1 MTKRTKSIPV
11 LLGTLFLLIL
21 VVAASLTSFL
31 GSKTHYNILATD
43 RLQLAPTY
51 ADLQNVSDIVV
62 KATVIPGKENKL
74 ITADDGTVVF
84 GYTITQLNVTE
95 VFKGNINEDYP
106 INITEEYY
114 TLSGNGNEVYTQ
126 GNYMPAQE
134 SGEYIFFLKAYDST
148 SPYAG
153 MYFPVDL
160 EYGKYSVDLAE
171 TFTTPANASA
181 AEYEVIALDEK
192 YVEFATRVIEDYYK
206 TKKGNSK

>member
-181 AEYEVIALDEK
+181 AEYEVIALDENMLSLPQ
-192 YVEFATRVIEDYYK
+192 E
-206 TKKGNSK
+206 

>member
-160 EYGKYSVDLAE
+160 EYGKYSVDLLKPLLHQQMLQQQNMRSLPLMKNMLSLPQE
-171 TFTTPANASA
+171 
-181 AEYEVIALDEK
+181 
-192 YVEFATRVIEDYYK
+192 
-206 TKKGNSK
+206 

>member
-11 LLGTLFLLIL
+11 LLGALFLLIL

-114 TLSGNGNEVYTQ
+114 TLSGKGNEVYTQ

-192 YVEFATRVIEDYYK
+192 YVEFATRVIEDYLQ
-206 TKKGNSK
+206 N

>member
-11 LLGTLFLLIL
+11 LLGALFLLIL

-43 RLQLAPTY
+43 RLQVAPTY

-192 YVEFATRVIEDYYK
+192 YVEFATRVIEDYLQ
-206 TKKGNSK
+206 N

>member
-11 LLGTLFLLIL
+11 LLGALFLLIL

-114 TLSGNGNEVYTQ
+114 TLSGNGNDVYTQ

-192 YVEFATRVIEDYYK
+192 YVEFATRVIEDYLQ
-206 TKKGNSK
+206 N

>member
-192 YVEFATRVIEDYYK
+192 YVEFAARVIEDYLQ
-206 TKKGNSK
+206 N

>member
-11 LLGTLFLLIL
+11 LLGALFLLIL

-192 YVEFATRVIEDYYK
+192 YVEFTTRVIEDYLQ
-206 TKKGNSK
+206 N

>member
-1 MTKRTKSIPV
+1 M
-11 LLGTLFLLIL
+11 
-21 VVAASLTSFL
+21 

-134 SGEYIFFLKAYDST
+134 SGEYIFFLKH
-148 SPYAG
+148 
-153 MYFPVDL
+153 
-160 EYGKYSVDLAE
+160 
-171 TFTTPANASA
+171 TTAPAPMPECIFLLIWSMVSILLIWLKPLLHQQMLQQQNMRSLPLMKNMLSLPQ
-181 AEYEVIALDEK
+181 E
-192 YVEFATRVIEDYYK
+192 
-206 TKKGNSK
+206 

>member
-181 AEYEVIALDEK
+181 AEYEVIALDE
-192 YVEFATRVIEDYYK
+192 DYLQ
-206 TKKGNSK
+206 N

>member
-181 AEYEVIALDEK
+181 VEYEVIALDEK
-192 YVEFATRVIEDYYK
+192 YVEFATRVIEDYLQ
-206 TKKGNSK
+206 N

>member
-11 LLGTLFLLIL
+11 LLGALFLLIL

-95 VFKGNINEDYP
+95 VFKGNINE
-106 INITEEYY
+106 
-114 TLSGNGNEVYTQ
+114 VYTQ

-192 YVEFATRVIEDYYK
+192 YVEFTTRVIEDYLQ
-206 TKKGNSK
+206 N

>member
-114 TLSGNGNEVYTQ
+114 TLSGKGNEVYTQ

-192 YVEFATRVIEDYYK
+192 YVEFTTRVIEDYLQ
-206 TKKGNSK
+206 N

>member
-62 KATVIPGKENKL
+62 KASVIPGKENKL

-192 YVEFATRVIEDYYK
+192 YVEFATRVIEDYLQ
-206 TKKGNSK
+206 N

>member
-181 AEYEVIALDEK
+181 AEYEVIALNEK
-192 YVEFATRVIEDYYK
+192 YVEFATRVIEDYLQ
-206 TKKGNSK
+206 N

>member
-11 LLGTLFLLIL
+11 LLGALFLLIL

-114 TLSGNGNEVYTQ
+114 TLSGKGNEVYTQ

-192 YVEFATRVIEDYYK
+192 YVEFTTRVIEDYYK

>member
-11 LLGTLFLLIL
+11 LLGALFLLIL

-51 ADLQNVSDIVV
+51 ADLQNVSDIVA

-192 YVEFATRVIEDYYK
+192 YVEFATRVIEDYLQ
-206 TKKGNSK
+206 N

>member
-192 YVEFATRVIEDYYK
+192 YVEFATRVIEDYLQ
-206 TKKGNSK
+206 N

>member
-1 MTKRTKSIPV
+1 MKIGADCVIVLDIRQYAGVLFLVIIRFSRRRKWRPRKHEAAGRLAPINATRNVGRYLCPQKPYV
-11 LLGTLFLLIL
+11 LLSIE
-21 VVAASLTSFL
+21 S
-31 GSKTHYNILATD
+31 
-43 RLQLAPTY
+43 
-51 ADLQNVSDIVV
+51 
-62 KATVIPGKENKL
+62 IPGKENKL

-192 YVEFATRVIEDYYK
+192 YVEFATRVIEDYLQ
-206 TKKGNSK
+206 N

>member
-95 VFKGNINEDYP
+95 VFKGDINEDYP

-192 YVEFATRVIEDYYK
+192 YVEFATRVIEDYLQ
-206 TKKGNSK
+206 N

>member
-11 LLGTLFLLIL
+11 LLGALFLLIL

-192 YVEFATRVIEDYYK
+192 YVEFATRVIKDYLQ
-206 TKKGNSK
+206 N

>member
-171 TFTTPANASA
+171 TFTTPANALA

-192 YVEFATRVIEDYYK
+192 YVEFATRVIEDYLQ
-206 TKKGNSK
+206 N

>member
-84 GYTITQLNVTE
+84 GSTITQLNVTE

-192 YVEFATRVIEDYYK
+192 YVEFATRVIEDYLQ
-206 TKKGNSK
+206 N

>member
-1 MTKRTKSIPV
+1 MTKRTKSNPV

-192 YVEFATRVIEDYYK
+192 YVEFATRVIEDYLQ
-206 TKKGNSK
+206 N

>member
-114 TLSGNGNEVYTQ
+114 TLSGKGNEVYTQ

-192 YVEFATRVIEDYYK
+192 YVEFATRVIEDYLQ
-206 TKKGNSK
+206 N

>member
-11 LLGTLFLLIL
+11 LLGALFLLIL

-114 TLSGNGNEVYTQ
+114 TLSGNENEVYTQ

-192 YVEFATRVIEDYYK
+192 YVEFATRVIEDYLQ
-206 TKKGNSK
+206 N

>member
-84 GYTITQLNVTE
+84 GYTITQLNITE

-171 TFTTPANASA
+171 TFITPANASA

-192 YVEFATRVIEDYYK
+192 YVEFATRVIEDYLQ
-206 TKKGNSK
+206 N

>member
-171 TFTTPANASA
+171 TFTTPAIASA

-192 YVEFATRVIEDYYK
+192 YVEFATRVIEDYLQ
-206 TKKGNSK
+206 N

>member
-11 LLGTLFLLIL
+11 LLGALFLLIL

-74 ITADDGTVVF
+74 ITADDGTVLF

-192 YVEFATRVIEDYYK
+192 YVEFATRVIEDYLQ
-206 TKKGNSK
+206 N

>member
-181 AEYEVIALDEK
+181 AEYEVSALDEK
-192 YVEFATRVIEDYYK
+192 YVEFATRVIEDYLQ
-206 TKKGNSK
+206 N

>member
-74 ITADDGTVVF
+74 ITAYDGTVVF

-192 YVEFATRVIEDYYK
+192 YVEFATRVIEDYLQ
-206 TKKGNSK
+206 N

>member
-160 EYGKYSVDLAE
+160 EYGKYSFDLAE

-192 YVEFATRVIEDYYK
+192 YVEFATRVIEDYLQ
-206 TKKGNSK
+206 N

>member
-160 EYGKYSVDLAE
+160 EYDKYSVDLAE

-192 YVEFATRVIEDYYK
+192 YVEFATRVIEDYLQ
-206 TKKGNSK
+206 N

>member
-11 LLGTLFLLIL
+11 LLGALFLLIL
-21 VVAASLTSFL
+21 VVAAFLTSFL

-114 TLSGNGNEVYTQ
+114 TLSGKGNEVYTQ

-192 YVEFATRVIEDYYK
+192 YVEFTTRVIEDYLQ
-206 TKKGNSK
+206 N

>member
-171 TFTTPANASA
+171 TFTTLANASA

-192 YVEFATRVIEDYYK
+192 YVEFATRVIEDYLQ
-206 TKKGNSK
+206 N

>member
-11 LLGTLFLLIL
+11 LLGALFLLIL

-192 YVEFATRVIEDYYK
+192 YVEFATRVIEDYLQ
-206 TKKGNSK
+206 N

>member
-21 VVAASLTSFL
+21 VVAASVTSFL

-192 YVEFATRVIEDYYK
+192 YVEFATRVIEDYLQ
-206 TKKGNSK
+206 N

>member
-106 INITEEYY
+106 INITEKYY

-192 YVEFATRVIEDYYK
+192 YVEFATRVIEDYLQ
-206 TKKGNSK
+206 N